1 MDDAVKEV
9 LLNRR
14 QMLLMSA
21 LILFTQLIRNVRQQF
36 AIIDISMPRKVL
48 YNI

>member
-21 LILFTQLIRNVRQQF
+21 LILFAQQERNVRQQF
-36 AIIDISMPRKVL
+36 EIIDTSMPYK
-48 YNI
+48 I